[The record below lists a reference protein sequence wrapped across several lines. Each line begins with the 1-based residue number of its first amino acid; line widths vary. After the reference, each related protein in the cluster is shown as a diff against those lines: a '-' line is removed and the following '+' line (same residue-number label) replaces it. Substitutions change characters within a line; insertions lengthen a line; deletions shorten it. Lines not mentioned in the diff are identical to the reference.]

1 MPELSIWKD
10 KKQRQA
16 FMAKGKAIFE
26 QVQGKYAGQEGAVV
40 LAIEP
45 ESGDVFVGR
54 TLGLANRAAA
64 EKYLDRWIYY
74 VRLDDPEAVIPLPAW

>member
-10 KKQRQA
+10 KKERQA
-16 FMAKGKAIFE
+16 FVAKGKAIFE
-26 QVQGKYAGQEGAVV
+26 QEQGKYAGQEDAVV

-54 TLGLANRAAA
+54 TLGLANQAAA
-64 EKYLDRWIYY
+64 AKHLDRWIYF
-74 VRLDDPEAVIPLPAW
+74 VRLDDPEAAIPLPAW

>member
-10 KKQRQA
+10 KKERQA
-16 FMAKGKAIFE
+16 FIAKGKAIFE
-26 QVQGKYAGQEGAVV
+26 QVQSKYASQEDAAV

-45 ESGDVFVGR
+45 DSGDVFVGR
-54 TLGLANRAAA
+54 TLGLANRVAA

-74 VRLDDPEAVIPLPAW
+74 VRIDDPEAAIPLPAW